1 MNNMTEEERKRY
13 FGILVENLYSKLQIV
28 SEGTVQ
34 NKKEI
39 ATKLIH
45 DFYKEYKNDY
55 GIENI
60 EEIIRELDRVNENIK
75 KSRGQRE
82 SNER

>member
-13 FGILVENLYSKLQIV
+13 FNILVENLYSQLQIV

-45 DFYKEYKNDY
+45 DFYKEYKDDY
-55 GIENI
+55 DIENI
-60 EEIIRELDRVNENIK
+60 EEVMKELDRVNENIK
-75 KSRGQRE
+75 KSREQRE
-82 SNER
+82 LNER

>member
-1 MNNMTEEERKRY
+1 MTEEERKRY